1 MKRQQG
7 ELGCAVM
14 AVLVTLAVLWM
25 LFISTY
31 GVITIQVPGVVPTP
45 PVQHVQH
52 MPSVSRPAKR

>member
-7 ELGCAVM
+7 GLGCAVM
-14 AVLVTLAVLWM
+14 AVLVTLVVLWM

-45 PVQHVQH
+45 SVQHVQH
-52 MPSVSRPAKR
+52 MPPVSRPAKR

>member
-31 GVITIQVPGVVPTP
+31 GVITIQVPGVEVTP
-45 PVQHVQH
+45 VVQPVH
-52 MPSVSRPAKR
+52 PVSHHAKR